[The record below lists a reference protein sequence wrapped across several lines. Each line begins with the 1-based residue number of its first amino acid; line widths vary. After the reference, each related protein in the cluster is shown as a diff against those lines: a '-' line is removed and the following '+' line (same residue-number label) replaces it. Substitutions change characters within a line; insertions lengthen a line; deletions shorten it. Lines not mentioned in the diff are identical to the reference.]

1 MNIMT
6 KSIGAI
12 VILGALGGCAGDE
25 GATPAATPPSAG
37 QSRPPMGS
45 PPAAKLEDS
54 AAKPADGKMEAK
66 PSIPAPGK
74 KDDAPKIEGPSKTD
88 TKPSGAAAKLSEKE
102 LKGIKELPEAEQAA
116 AIAQAVCPV
125 SQHNLGS
132 MGKPMKMTAEGRS
145 FYICCDSCEDEV
157 KTNGKAVLAKLDK
170 LKDSK

>member
-12 VILGALGGCAGDE
+12 AILGAFAGCAGDE

-45 PPAAKLEDS
+45 PPAPKISDS
-54 AAKPADGKMEAK
+54 AAKPDDGKMEAKPDDGKMEAK
-66 PSIPAPGK
+66 PSTAAPGK

-102 LKGIKELPEAEQAA
+102 LKGDQGTSGGRTGRRDRAGRLSCQS
-116 AIAQAVCPV
+116 AQA
-125 SQHNLGS
+125 GWD
-132 MGKPMKMTAEGRS
+132 G
-145 FYICCDSCEDEV
+145 
-157 KTNGKAVLAKLDK
+157 
-170 LKDSK
+170 

>member
-12 VILGALGGCAGDE
+12 AILGAFAGCAGDE
-25 GATPAATPPSAG
+25 GVTPAATPPSAG
-37 QSRPPMGS
+37 QSRPAMGA
-45 PPAAKLEDS
+45 PPAAKPD
-54 AAKPADGKMEAK
+54 DGKMEAK
-66 PSIPAPGK
+66 PSTPAPGT

-125 SQHNLGS
+125 SQHNLGG
-132 MGKPMKMTAEGRS
+132 MGKPMKVTAEGRS
-145 FYICCDSCEDEV
+145 FYICCDSCEDDV
-157 KTNGKAVLAKLDK
+157 KTDGKAVLAKLDK